1 MGPRWEVLNRRPRH
15 RAGGL
20 QRQDVPSAPGV
31 YVFYRDGVPVYVGRA
46 GARGGLRRR
55 LLSNHLS
62 RSADLSRS
70 TLRRSVAAELG
81 VATRAGAAVRP
92 TGLTGEQVAP
102 VNAWLAACEVA
113 WVECADAN
121 HAAELEETLRVEWLP
136 RLNNQ

>member
-1 MGPRWEVLNRRPRH
+1 MGPRWEVLNRRPRR

-20 QRQDVPSAPGV
+20 HPQDVPSAPGV
-31 YVFYRDGVPVYVGRA
+31 YAFYRDGVAVYVGRA
-46 GARGGLRRR
+46 GTRGLRRR

-62 RSADLSRS
+62 RSPDLSRS

-81 VATRAGAAVRP
+81 VATRAEAAVRP
-92 TGLTGEQVAP
+92 TQLTGEQAAP

-113 WVECADAN
+113 WIECVDAN
-121 HAAELEETLRVEWLP
+121 DAAELEKALRAEWLP